1 MCKAFEIVYDKQT
14 GTWVEKK
21 EPFITIEVET
31 EEDYKVLL
39 EWLEKQK
46 AKKPL
51 GVDLHKKESGNIH
64 LWVCPICEI
73 FLLGRRMADEKP
85 SLHPNY
91 CPGCGQKIDW
101 SEVTE

>member
-1 MCKAFEIVYDKQT
+1 MCKEFELIYDEKT
-14 GTWVEKK
+14 GTWGEKK
-21 EPFITIEVET
+21 EPYITIEVET

-39 EWLEKQK
+39 ERLEKQN

>member
-1 MCKAFEIVYDKQT
+1 MCKAFEIVYDEQT

-21 EPFITIEVET
+21 EPYITIEVAT
-31 EEDYKVLL
+31 EKDYKFLL
-39 EWLEKQK
+39 ECYTKQK

>member
-1 MCKAFEIVYDKQT
+1 MCKEFELIYDEKT
-14 GTWVEKK
+14 GTWGEKK
-21 EPFITIEVET
+21 EPYITIYVAT
-31 EEDYKVLL
+31 EEDYEILKDR
-39 EWLEKQK
+39 LEKQN

-101 SEVTE
+101 SDIK

>member
-1 MCKAFEIVYDKQT
+1 MFELVYDRKT
-14 GTWVEKK
+14 GTWGEKK
-21 EPFITIEVET
+21 EPFAIIEIDT
-31 EEDYKVLL
+31 ESDYKFFV
-39 EWLEKQK
+39 ERAEKQI

-101 SEVTE
+101 SDIK

>member
-1 MCKAFEIVYDKQT
+1 MFKEFNIVYDKKT
-14 GTWVEKK
+14 GTWEEKK
-21 EPFITIEVET
+21 EPYITIEVET

-51 GVDLHKKESGNIH
+51 GVDLHRKESGNIH
-64 LWVCPICEI
+64 LWVCPICQI

-91 CPGCGQKIDW
+91 CPWCGQKIDW
-101 SEVTE
+101 NEVTE

>member
-1 MCKAFEIVYDKQT
+1 MFDLVYDEKT
-14 GTWVEKK
+14 GTWETK
-21 EPFITIEVET
+21 EIYATIDVAT
-31 EEDYKVLL
+31 EEDYNKLK
-39 EWLEKQK
+39 ERIEKQK

-73 FLLGRRMADEKP
+73 FLLGRRMADEKK
-85 SLHPNY
+85 SFHPNY

-101 SEVTE
+101 SDVE

>member
-1 MCKAFEIVYDKQT
+1 MCKAFEIVYDEQT

-21 EPFITIEVET
+21 EPYITIEVET

-39 EWLEKQK
+39 ERLEKQK

-64 LWVCPICEI
+64 LWVCPICET
-73 FLLGRRMADEKP
+73 FLSGRRMADEKKSFP
-85 SLHPNY
+85 PNY
-91 CPGCGQKIDW
+91 CPRCGQKIDW
-101 SEVTE
+101 SDVK